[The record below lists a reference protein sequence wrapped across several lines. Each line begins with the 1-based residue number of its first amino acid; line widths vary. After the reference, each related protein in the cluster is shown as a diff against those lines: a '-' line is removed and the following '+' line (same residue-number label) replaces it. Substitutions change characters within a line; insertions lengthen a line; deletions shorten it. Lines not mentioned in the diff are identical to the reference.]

1 MRLSYTMSPLEVGI
15 LSLIILLVCLGWR
28 YYFVSGAPCRSKQRM
43 DGKTVLITGGNT
55 GIGKETAIDLA
66 RRGAK
71 VIIACR
77 DERRASKAVIDIKSK
92 AGSQK
97 VLFKKVDL
105 ASLAS
110 VRTFCDSIL
119 SEEEHIDVLIA
130 NAGVMNA
137 PYQLTEDGYEPTF
150 AVNHLG
156 HFLLTLLLL
165 DRIKS
170 TPSSR
175 ILVVSSHAHYIG
187 FIDLE
192 NMKWMK
198 SYRTMGSYAHSKL
211 ANVMFVR
218 ELAKRLVG
226 TGVTAYAIHPGTIN
240 SEFFRYTF
248 RGWAA
253 ILKICTYIS
262 VYQ

>member
-1 MRLSYTMSPLEVGI
+1 MSPLEVGI
-15 LSLIILLVCLGWR
+15 LSLLIVPVFLGWR
-28 YYFVSGAPCRSKQRM
+28 YYFMNGTPCRSKERM
-43 DGKTVLITGGNT
+43 DGKTVIVTGGNT

-71 VIIACR
+71 VILACR
-77 DERRASKAVIDIKSK
+77 DETRASKAVIDVKTK

-97 VLFKKVDL
+97 VLFKKLDL

-110 VRTFCDSIL
+110 VRSFCDSIL
-119 SEEEHIDVLIA
+119 IEEERIDVLIA
-130 NAGVMNA
+130 NAGVMFT
-137 PYQLTEDGYEPTF
+137 PYQLTEDGYELQF

-175 ILVVSSHAHYIG
+175 ILVVSSDAHYLG
-187 FIDLE
+187 SIDFE
-192 NMKWMK
+192 DMMWTK
-198 SYRTMGSYAHSKL
+198 SFRTTMAYSRSKL

-218 ELAKRLVG
+218 ELAKRLIG
-226 TGVTAYAIHPGTIN
+226 TGVTVYAIHPGAIN
-240 SEFFRYTF
+240 TELARYAY
-248 RGWAA
+248 RGWAV
-253 ILKICTYIS
+253 ILKVRTCLLS
-262 VYQ
+262 VYR